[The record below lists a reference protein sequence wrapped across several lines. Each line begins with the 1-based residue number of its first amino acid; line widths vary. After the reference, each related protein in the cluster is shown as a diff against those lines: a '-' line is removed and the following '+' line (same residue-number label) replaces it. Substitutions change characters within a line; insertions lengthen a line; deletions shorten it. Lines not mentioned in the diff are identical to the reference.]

1 MSESDLSTTPQ
12 TVEPLALAIRLAE
25 VAQDRKAIHPIV
37 LDIRPLTVIADYF
50 LIASGRT
57 TVQVQVLS
65 DRIREAAEAMGC
77 PPRAIEGAQEG
88 RWIVLDFGEV
98 VVHLF
103 RDDDRRFYDL
113 ERLWGEA
120 TLCFEGEEEP

>member
-1 MSESDLSTTPQ
+1 MSESDLSATPR

-57 TVQVQVLS
+57 TVQVQMLS

-77 PPRAIEGAQEG
+77 SPRAVEGTQEG

-120 TLCFEGEEEP
+120 TLCFEGEEES